1 MRKQTKN
8 NNIIK
13 LFRLTLSDGQ
23 THQILKTF
31 HFSRIGMI
39 WTAVSAVVLSVV
51 LIYCLI
57 AFTPI
62 KTTIP
67 GYPDAHSRKQAL
79 AGAIKVDSLES
90 IITRWELYAEN
101 LSRVLSGEE
110 TISID
115 SIITGSAVKY
125 LSAKS
130 REELERQ
137 DSIMR
142 YEIDSKDKSE
152 GDQKQKSA
160 TLEGMHIF
168 NPYNGVVINGFNA
181 VSNPGLDIS
190 ASDNSAVCAA
200 LEGTVICVVWN
211 EASGYTLV
219 LQHKGEASSVYSR
232 CEKVLRNVGDKVSA
246 GTPLGL
252 VAPGD
257 FLHFE
262 LWYKGTPEDPCKY
275 LSIQ

>member
-1 MRKQTKN
+1 MPKQTKN

-13 LFRLTLSDGQ
+13 VFRLTLSDGQ
-23 THQILKTF
+23 THQILKTLR
-31 HFSRIGMI
+31 FSRIGMI
-39 WTAVSAVVLSVV
+39 WTAVSAVVLTLL

-57 AFTPI
+57 AFTPLR
-62 KTTIP
+62 TTIP

-79 AGAIKVDSLES
+79 AGAIKIDSLES

-125 LSAKS
+125 LSSKS
-130 REELERQ
+130 REELEKQ
-137 DSIMR
+137 DSVMR
-142 YEIDSKDKSE
+142 YEIDTREKNA
-152 GDQKQKSA
+152 GDQTQKTA

-168 NPYNGVVINGFNA
+168 NPYNGVIINSFNI

-200 LEGTVICVVWN
+200 LDGTVICAAWS
-211 EASGYTLV
+211 EDKGYTVV
-219 LQHKGEASSVYSR
+219 LQHKGEVSSVYSR
-232 CEKVLRNVGDKVSA
+232 CEKVLKNVGDKVSA
-246 GTPLGL
+246 GAPIGL
-252 VAPGD
+252 VASGD

-262 LWYKGTPEDPCKY
+262 LWYKGAPEDPCKY
-275 LSIQ
+275 LSLQ